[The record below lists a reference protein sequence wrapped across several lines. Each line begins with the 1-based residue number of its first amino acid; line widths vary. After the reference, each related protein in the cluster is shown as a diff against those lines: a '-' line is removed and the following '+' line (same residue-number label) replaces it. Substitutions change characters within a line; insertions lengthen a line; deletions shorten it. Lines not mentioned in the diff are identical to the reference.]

1 VSQGSEIGVLLRAA
15 RERMGLGVIQVA
27 ERLHVDAVIIEA
39 LEAGNFAALGAP
51 VYARG
56 HLRSY
61 AVLLG
66 EPEGPLQERYA
77 AMQESTV
84 VPDLASMPRVET
96 QPTNPAN
103 MRWPLILVT
112 GAVLLALILWWALR
126 AKPA

>member
-1 VSQGSEIGVLLRAA
+1 MTQANEIGVLLRAG

-27 ERLHVDAVIIEA
+27 ERMHVDAAIIEA

-61 AVLLG
+61 AVLVG
-66 EPEGPLQERYA
+66 EPEALMQQRYA
-77 AMQESTV
+77 ALEESSV
-84 VPDLASMPRVET
+84 MPNLASMPRVET
-96 QPTNPAN
+96 QPTSPTNI
-103 MRWPLILVT
+103 RLPLILIT